1 MQAILA
7 RDPFEVVVDAAEA
20 SAVRFTSRG
29 RHAYCCFHDVGYL
42 VQMGVD
48 FVR

>member
-1 MQAILA
+1 MGVKTPSLGRTVHVTWTACLLTAI
-7 RDPFEVVVDAAEA
+7 
-20 SAVRFTSRG
+20 
-29 RHAYCCFHDVGYL
+29 HDVGYL